1 MSAVI
6 NGQPARRLSVAAR
19 VALRRGTRVG
29 HYCSSA
35 VGLLAIAGALAL
47 WFQPGLRAMLAESV
61 LPSLLSDPQGGATRL
76 LKAGVNVPHV
86 PLLPTTIAGAPSPA
100 GVAADVAVAAPQV
113 ALGNFS
119 TPLDPA
125 NLPASVVRLAMPAA
139 LVADARVGQPGG
151 ERAGAGANR
160 DQARV
165 ASYIARR
172 YRVAQE
178 PIDTL
183 VRASFQT
190 GRDVG
195 LDPLLLLAVMAV
207 ESGFNPY
214 AESGVGARGLMQ
226 VMPTV
231 HSDKFQYYGGPK
243 AALEPVPNLRVGA
256 LILKDYIGSTGSI
269 AGGLRRYV
277 GATTP
282 GDGGY
287 GAKVLAERA
296 RLHEA
301 VGLPGGGPIL
311 TASVKPHV
319 ATPAV
324 ARPAAVAAVAAAP
337 TSEHVDGAPNAAAND
352 DSVGKTVGEHHPD
365 TSSEPSAA
373 VSLGAA

>member
-6 NGQPARRLSVAAR
+6 TAQPGRRLSVAAR
-19 VALRRGTRVG
+19 IALRRGTRVG

-35 VGLLAIAGALAL
+35 VGLLAIVGALAL
-47 WFQPGLRAMLAESV
+47 WFQPGLRAVLVERV
-61 LPSLLSDPQGGATRL
+61 LPHLMPDSQAGAARLLSSDVSLPRLPLAPTAIGGA
-76 LKAGVNVPHV
+76 
-86 PLLPTTIAGAPSPA
+86 PTPMR
-100 GVAADVAVAAPQV
+100 VAADVTAAVPPAVPQI
-113 ALGNFS
+113 ALGNFA

-125 NLPASVVRLAMPAA
+125 NLPASVVRLALPTAS
-139 LVADARVGQPGG
+139 VANTHAGHAGDV
-151 ERAGAGANR
+151 AGAPGALSNR
-160 DQARV
+160 DQGRV
-165 ASYIARR
+165 ASYISRR

-195 LDPLLLLAVMAV
+195 VDPLLLLAVMAV

-226 VMPTV
+226 VMPTI

-256 LILKDYIGSTGSI
+256 LILKDYIGQSGSV

-296 RLHEA
+296 RLREA
-301 VGLPGGGPIL
+301 VGIAGGGPVL
-311 TASVKPHV
+311 ATAKPRV
-319 ATPAV
+319 ATLAAAHPAV
-324 ARPAAVAAVAAAP
+324 AAP
-337 TSEHVDGAPNAAAND
+337 GHVGAAPNAAAND
-352 DSVGKTVGEHHPD
+352 GGVDKTVGEHHPD
-365 TSSEPSAA
+365 TNSEPVAA
-373 VSLGAA
+373 SVGAA

>member
-6 NGQPARRLSVAAR
+6 TDQPVRRLSVVAR
-19 VALRRGTRVG
+19 IALRRGTRVG

-47 WFQPGLRAMLAESV
+47 WFQPGLRALLAESV
-61 LPSLLSDPQGGATRL
+61 LPSLMSDSQAGVMRL
-76 LKAGVNVPHV
+76 LKTGAELPHV
-86 PLLPTTIAGAPSPA
+86 PLLPTTVAGAPLPA
-100 GVAADVAVAAPQV
+100 RVAADVAVAAPQV
-113 ALGNFS
+113 ALKNFD

-125 NLPASVVRLAMPAA
+125 NLPASVVRLAMPAT
-139 LVADARVGQPGG
+139 LIADARAGQPGG
-151 ERAGAGANR
+151 ERVGATR

-226 VMPTV
+226 VMPTI

-256 LILKDYIGSTGSI
+256 LILKDYIGQTGSI

-301 VGLPGGGPIL
+301 VGLPGGGPLL

-319 ATPAV
+319 A
-324 ARPAAVAAVAAAP
+324 ARPAAVAAVAAVP
-337 TSEHVDGAPNAAAND
+337 TIEHVDGAPNAAAND
-352 DSVGKTVGEHHPD
+352 DGAGKTVGEHHPY
-365 TSSEPSAA
+365 TNGEPSAA
-373 VSLGAA
+373 ASLDAA

>member
-6 NGQPARRLSVAAR
+6 SGQPARRLSVVAR

-35 VGLLAIAGALAL
+35 VGLLAIAGALVL
-47 WFQPGLRAMLAESV
+47 WFQPGLRSLLVESV
-61 LPSLLSDPQGGATRL
+61 LPSLMTDPQPGTTRL
-76 LKAGVNVPHV
+76 LSGGVSLPRVALVPTA
-86 PLLPTTIAGAPSPA
+86 LGGAPAPVR
-100 GVAADVAVAAPQV
+100 VAADVAAAAPQV
-113 ALGNFS
+113 ALQNLA

-125 NLPASVVRLAMPAA
+125 NLPVSVVRLAVPAT
-139 LVADARVGQPGG
+139 LVADARG
-151 ERAGAGANR
+151 ERSGATSNR
-160 DQARV
+160 DQSRA

-183 VRASFQT
+183 VHAAFQT

-226 VMPTV
+226 VMPTI

-256 LILKDYIGSTGSI
+256 LILKDYIGQSGSV
-269 AGGLRRYV
+269 AGGLRHYV

-296 RLHEA
+296 RLREA
-301 VGLPGGGPIL
+301 LGIAGGGPVL
-311 TASVKPHV
+311 TALAKPHV
-319 ATPAV
+319 AATLTA
-324 ARPAAVAAVAAAP
+324 ARPAAAVTVAAPV
-337 TSEHVDGAPNAAAND
+337 HVDAPDAAAND
-352 DSVGKTVGEHHPD
+352 DSAGSKTVGEHHPD
-365 TSSEPSAA
+365 TNSTPVAA
-373 VSLGAA
+373 VSEGAA

>member
-6 NGQPARRLSVAAR
+6 TGQPARRLSVVAR
-19 VALRRGTRVG
+19 VALRRGTRLG
-29 HYCSSA
+29 HYCASA
-35 VGLLAIAGALAL
+35 VGLLAIVGALAL
-47 WFQPGLRAMLAESV
+47 WFQPGLRAVLAERV
-61 LPSLLSDPQGGATRL
+61 LPRL
-76 LKAGVNVPHV
+76 LPESQADAARLRMAGAN
-86 PLLPTTIAGAPSPA
+86 PLRMPLASGAIASAPTLPTPA
-100 GVAADVAVAAPQV
+100 AANVDPAVQSV
-113 ALGNFS
+113 TLGNFAA
-119 TPLDPA
+119 PLDPA
-125 NLPASVVRLAMPAA
+125 NLPASVVRLAVPTLAA
-139 LVADARVGQPGG
+139 NV
-151 ERAGAGANR
+151 RAGATGDSHPGGAVTR

-195 LDPLLLLAVMAV
+195 IDPLLLLAVMAV

-256 LILKDYIGSTGSI
+256 LILKDYIGQSGSV

-296 RLHEA
+296 RLRDA
-301 VGLPGGGPIL
+301 VGMAGGASVLAKAKPRATTLAATAQPVPAPSAHVDAAPGGSSG
-311 TASVKPHV
+311 
-319 ATPAV
+319 
-324 ARPAAVAAVAAAP
+324 
-337 TSEHVDGAPNAAAND
+337 EGGGD
-352 DSVGKTVGEHHPD
+352 KTVGARRAD
-365 TSSEPSAA
+365 DATEPVAA
-373 VSLGAA
+373 MGAA